1 MAKRIASYKQAVNAV
16 TTGHIC
22 FHENFRAFFY
32 SKKMVLTLVKNGG
45 MGNLFVYSQI
55 ASRSAHAI
63 AAVVGCR
70 WQP

>member
-1 MAKRIASYKQAVNAV
+1 MKIFAR
-16 TTGHIC
+16 
-22 FHENFRAFFY
+22 FFY

-55 ASRSAHAI
+55 ASPSAHAI